1 MRATATHRIEKDKSS
16 LTSDEGQSVG
26 GLLPGFLVV
35 GLHRVGGVLALRERE
50 REIIT
55 VTESGDK
62 ATQPIFLL

>member
-1 MRATATHRIEKDKSS
+1 MRATATHRIEKEKNP

-26 GLLPGFLVV
+26 GLLPSFLVV
-35 GLHRVGGVLALRERE
+35 GLHRVGGVLALRE